1 MIELH
6 EVAMRKLAEVHR
18 VELRSRDLVAQHKD
32 TQSYWKET
40 VSDCCF
46 AIVRILS

>member
-1 MIELH
+1 MIEVH
-6 EVAMRKLAEVHR
+6 EVAMRKLAEVHG
-18 VELRSRDLVAQHKD
+18 EKLRSRELVAQHKD

-46 AIVRILS
+46 AFVRILS